1 MQGKQPSQPTNTSA
15 EGHSHSPSHVFGQN
29 NIGYIVVAFPIILL
43 LGIISY
49 KKYRIA
55 VRRQQI
61 AILEKIWFMDV
72 NKKTH

>member
-1 MQGKQPSQPTNTSA
+1 MQGKQPSQPTNTSV
-15 EGHSHSPSHVFGQN
+15 EGQSHSQSHVFSQN
-29 NIGYIVVAFPIILL
+29 SVGYIVVALPIILL
-43 LGIISY
+43 VGIIFY

-61 AILEKIWFMDV
+61 AILEKIWLMNV